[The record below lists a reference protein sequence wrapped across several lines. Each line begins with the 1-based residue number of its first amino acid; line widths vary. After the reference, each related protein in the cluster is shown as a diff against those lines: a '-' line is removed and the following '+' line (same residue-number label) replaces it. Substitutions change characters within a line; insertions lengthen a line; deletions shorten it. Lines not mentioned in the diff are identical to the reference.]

1 MCQNGIVVKDH
12 LLEVNLHL
20 SGVNLNII
28 DVKVNAA
35 LVNRKGTKMMDAS
48 KTFVARPIKSGKSP
62 HK

>member
-48 KTFVARPIKSGKSP
+48 TNVRRAAHQIGEIAA
-62 HK
+62 